1 MTEAEWLAT
10 DDCGVLMQWVAKHA
24 STRKFRLYLCGAC
37 QTIRDLFYCS
47 SSANAVAIAER
58 MADGLASEK
67 EIKRADW
74 ESEAPSFGYDFEEEF
89 MRSDLE
95 SRPGFTAAH
104 NQYRQETLE
113 TLVRMGALSE
123 LALTGGSWQV
133 NEPLRDRMVAAA
145 TLANFCVHPDFTP
158 DRHPNWDP
166 CKRIYM
172 HIAKLDWPGR
182 WLIDCVHGNPFRP
195 VRADPA
201 WLAWK
206 SGTVPAIARRIYDE
220 KAFGDLPI
228 LADALEE
235 AGCSNPAMIVH
246 CRDDHR
252 HVRGCWVLDCLL
264 GLE

>member
-10 DDCGVLMQWVAKHA
+10 DDCGALMQWLAKHA
-24 STRKFRLYLCGAC
+24 SSRKCRLYLCGGC
-37 QTIRDLFYCS
+37 QTIRDLFFCS
-47 SSANAVAIAER
+47 SSAKAVEVAER
-58 MADGLASEK
+58 MADELASET
-67 EIKRADW
+67 EIKGAYW
-74 ESEAPSFGYDFEEEF
+74 GAKETTFGHDFEE
-89 MRSDLE
+89 DW
-95 SRPGFTAAH
+95 
-104 NQYRQETLE
+104 
-113 TLVRMGALSE
+113 VRE
-123 LALTGGSWQV
+123 
-133 NEPLRDRMVAAA
+133 
-145 TLANFCVHPDFTP
+145 DFTP
-158 DRHPNWDP
+158 FDAENHRNLVRLGAISASAMSDGPWLVNDTIRDQLIAAACIAMYCLTSSFVPNLYPVWNP
-166 CKRIYM
+166 VTSIFHYAAQ
-172 HIAKLDWPGR
+172 IDWPGR
-182 WLIDCVHGNPFRP
+182 WLIDCVYGNPFRL